1 MNLLQ
6 IRYFVSV
13 AENMSFTQAA
23 KKLYISQPSI
33 SKQVAAL
40 EEELGIKLFRR
51 TGKAPQLTSAGE
63 LLYHDFK
70 LLMNNLELLIQ
81 RAHDIG
87 SSSVG
92 QLKIGITRDMDIPK
106 VTGDALLNFS
116 GAWPNIK
123 IEFVTGVGE
132 DLKQLCIDDKLDCM
146 FMLSYKA
153 EELSGYTPLESM
165 TLYQAPVRMIYRKD
179 FFPEGHVPTA
189 ESLSN
194 QTFIIISE
202 TEKNI
207 EMSQSALTQIVNV
220 GITPRNIIWADSVD
234 SLLLYVHCR
243 FGIGIVGPTARLSYS
258 DELTCINLPGTK
270 EHVGITLCWKT
281 SNKNKALLSFVDYMR
296 KIPER
301 M

>member
-1 MNLLQ
+1 MNLIQ

-13 AENMSFTQAA
+13 ADNMSFTQAA

-40 EEELGIKLFRR
+40 EDELGIKLFRR

-70 LLMNNLELLIQ
+70 LLMNNIELLIQ

-87 SSSVG
+87 SSTVG

-106 VTGDALLNFS
+106 VTGSALLNFS
-116 GAWPNIK
+116 NAWPNIK
-123 IEFVTGVGE
+123 IEFVTGLGE

-153 EELSGYTPLESM
+153 EELSGYTPLDSL
-165 TLYQAPVRMIYRKD
+165 TIYQAPVRMIYRKD
-179 FFPEGHVPTA
+179 FFPDGRTPTV
-189 ESLSN
+189 SDLNS
-194 QTFIIISE
+194 QTFIIIAES
-202 TEKNI
+202 EKNV
-207 EMSQSALTQIVNV
+207 EMAPSALTQIVNV

-234 SLLLYVHCR
+234 SLLLNVHCR
-243 FGIGIVGPTARLSYS
+243 FGIGIIGPTARLTNSE
-258 DELTCINLPGTK
+258 ELACINLPNAK
-270 EHVGITLCWKT
+270 ELVGITLCWKT
-281 SNKNKALLSFVDYMR
+281 TNKNKALLSFVDYMR
-296 KIPER
+296 KIPETV
-301 M
+301 